1 MISQLR
7 VLVLLLCLVICL
19 SNAMLVD
26 GWGSV
31 LKNEHQLPRLASS
44 SKSGTTTGSRFSTSL
59 GLSRRPFMHNI
70 VSVAGSCLFTSG
82 LLDPPCTAAAA
93 TTTTTPGEAIRQSA
107 SNIPGYGPSDIF
119 YPMKWKGTWRV
130 ERQVLIHDKI
140 YNLNYTMRFLP
151 SIKED
156 AVVADRG
163 FNQANLE
170 NSFVTGSLNN
180 NNSSSSSIV
189 QSYSWT
195 ETNPN
200 DLRISFTDGRRK
212 DIKVTKRATEYKDNT
227 VSSSEFQRIVEDTN
241 NSNSM
246 MVPIIAARRVVSK
259 WKEIEADHLEAIEIV
274 YDMSASIPSADPMA
288 FSPQSASVPTS
299 NVLSKSRLRLT
310 RVQ

>member
-1 MISQLR
+1 M
-7 VLVLLLCLVICL
+7 
-19 SNAMLVD
+19 
-26 GWGSV
+26 
-31 LKNEHQLPRLASS
+31 
-44 SKSGTTTGSRFSTSL
+44 
-59 GLSRRPFMHNI
+59 
-70 VSVAGSCLFTSG
+70 
-82 LLDPPCTAAAA
+82 
-93 TTTTTPGEAIRQSA
+93 
-107 SNIPGYGPSDIF
+107 
-119 YPMKWKGTWRV
+119 
-130 ERQVLIHDKI
+130 HDKI